1 MWDKMT
7 HEIKIVAKETSGE
20 SRGFGPRVKNIG
32 GGMTMF

>member
-7 HEIKIVAKETSGE
+7 HEIKIVAKKMLGE
-20 SRGFGPRVKNIG
+20 SRGFGPRVKIIG